1 MKKSLIQY
9 IIQIMTGVLT
19 TTALVSV
26 DISLRVRKMTQSTF
40 FSQSRVCSMA
50 YGSVMQVLAEHIGRA
65 LSTTNIQMMRT
76 YY

>member
-1 MKKSLIQY
+1 MKKNSHSIHNTDNDWVVDY
-9 IIQIMTGVLT
+9 NGTGVSGYKFT
-19 TTALVSV
+19 SKEDA
-26 DISLRVRKMTQSTF
+26 QSTF

-50 YGSVMQVLAEHIGRA
+50 YGSLMQVLSEHIGRT